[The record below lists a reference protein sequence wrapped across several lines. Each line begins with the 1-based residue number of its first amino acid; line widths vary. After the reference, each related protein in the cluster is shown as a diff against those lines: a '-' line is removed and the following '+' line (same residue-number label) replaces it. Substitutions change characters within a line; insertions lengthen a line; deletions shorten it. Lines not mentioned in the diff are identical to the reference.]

1 MLLQRLNRNAAF
13 PKKLMG
19 ETHVQITVR
28 KDADAKS
35 KVRVKCVVDTG
46 ADLTVLPHAVLTKLG
61 VKPNRRETLGL
72 ANGAT
77 VERDIGRVF
86 VEFSGRGE
94 YSPVVFGEPGDST
107 LLGVL
112 TLEVLGLGVDPLRR
126 ELFPLDLKL

>member
-1 MLLQRLNRNAAF
+1 
-13 PKKLMG
+13 MG

-28 KDADAKS
+28 KDAAAKS
-35 KVRVKCVVDTG
+35 KIRVKCVVDTG
-46 ADLTVLPHAVLTKLG
+46 ADLTVLPRSVLAKLG
-61 VKPNRRETLGL
+61 VKPNRRETLRL

-112 TLEVLGLGVDPLRR
+112 TLEVLGLGVDPLQR